1 MTDAALT
8 SPHSDAW
15 STPRIPAD
23 AEPESPK
30 LEDMLLA
37 AILSIMVLIPVA
49 EIVFRQLGA
58 RGISAST
65 TIVQHCTLGVSMI
78 GAAIAARRGR
88 LLSMGTAVFLPPR
101 ARMLAATV
109 AGTGAA
115 AVSALLAVG
124 SFRFVMS
131 DRAAGTMLWWNVP
144 LWIVEAIL
152 PVGFA
157 VIATR
162 LVAGSSRTRI
172 GVAVAAML
180 VIAAAVCGATVDV
193 PSRPL
198 VIAGFVAVSLIAA
211 AGAPIFAILG
221 GVALVSYWATS
232 IPIAAMAV
240 SHYSLVVNPSLPAIP
255 LFTLAGYILADGG
268 ASRRLVRVFD
278 SLVGTMR
285 GGPAIVTALACA
297 FFTTFTGGSGV
308 TILAL
313 GGLLLPILLNAKYS
327 ERNALGFLT
336 GAGALGIL
344 FPPCLPLILYAVAA
358 GVDVSHLFLAGI
370 VPGTLLLGLTVVLG
384 RFQQPP
390 VAVTRAFDRT
400 EARLALLAAK
410 WELLL
415 PVVICILLFGGFA
428 TAVEAAAMTVVYA
441 FISEVVV
448 HRDYKNSRQLLKVFS
463 DAGLLVG
470 GILLILGVA
479 LGLTGFLVDAEIPQR
494 AVEWVTANVHN
505 PLVFLLLLNL
515 FLILVGALMDIYSA
529 IIVVVPII
537 IPLGAAFGID
547 PVHLGIIFLANLELG
562 YLVPPVGENL
572 FVAAYRFN
580 KPIGE
585 LARAVLPM
593 VGVLLVGV
601 LLITYVPALSLWLV
615 RLVS

>member
-1 MTDAALT
+1 MTDTVLM
-8 SPHSDAW
+8 SPHPEAW
-15 STPRIPAD
+15 STGRTPAGTH
-23 AEPESPK
+23 PETPK
-30 LEDMLLA
+30 FEDLLLA
-37 AILSIMVLIPVA
+37 MVLSVMVLLPVG
-49 EIVFRQLGA
+49 EIVFRLLGA
-58 RGISAST
+58 PGISSSS
-65 TIVQHCTLGVSMI
+65 TIVQHCTLAVSMI

-88 LLSMGTAVFLPPR
+88 LLSMGTSLFLPPR
-101 ARMLAATV
+101 ARMMASTV

-115 AVSALLAVG
+115 AVSALLAVA
-124 SFRFVMS
+124 SFRFVMT
-131 DRAAGTMLWWNVP
+131 DREAGTMLWSSIP
-144 LWIVEAIL
+144 LWVVEAVL
-152 PVGFA
+152 PIGF
-157 VIATR
+157 VLIATR

-172 GVAVAAML
+172 GLVIASVI
-180 VIAAAVCGATVDV
+180 VIAAATIGATVEV
-193 PSRPL
+193 PPRGM
-198 VIAGFVAVSLIAA
+198 VVAGFAAVSLIAA

-221 GVALVSYWATS
+221 GVALVSYWATN

-268 ASRRLVRVFD
+268 ASRRLIRVFD
-278 SLVGTMR
+278 ALVGTLR
-285 GGPAIVTALACA
+285 GGPALVTALACA

-313 GGLLLPILLNAKYS
+313 GGLLLPILRNARYS

-358 GVDVSHLFLAGI
+358 GVDVGDLFLAGI
-370 VPGTLLLGLTVVLG
+370 IPGLLLLVLTVILG
-384 RFQQPP
+384 RFQQPRTATTARFNS
-390 VAVTRAFDRT
+390 VEAVQA
-400 EARLALLAAK
+400 ALAAK

-415 PVVICILLFGGFA
+415 PVVICVLLFGGFA
-428 TAVEAAAMTVVYA
+428 TAVEAAAMTVLYA
-441 FISEVVV
+441 FISEVAV
-448 HRDYKNSRQLLKVFS
+448 HRDYRSGTQLLKVFS

-494 AVEWVTANVHN
+494 AVDWVTANVHS

-537 IPLGAAFGID
+537 IPLGVAFGID

-572 FVAAYRFN
+572 FVAAYRFD

-593 VGVLLVGV
+593 VGILLAGV
-601 LLITYVPALSLWLV
+601 LLITYIPSLSLWLGKV
-615 RLVS
+615 LS

>member
-1 MTDAALT
+1 
-8 SPHSDAW
+8 
-15 STPRIPAD
+15 
-23 AEPESPK
+23 
-30 LEDMLLA
+30 
-37 AILSIMVLIPVA
+37 
-49 EIVFRQLGA
+49 
-58 RGISAST
+58 
-65 TIVQHCTLGVSMI
+65 
-78 GAAIAARRGR
+78 
-88 LLSMGTAVFLPPR
+88 
-101 ARMLAATV
+101 
-109 AGTGAA
+109 
-115 AVSALLAVG
+115 
-124 SFRFVMS
+124 
-131 DRAAGTMLWWNVP
+131 
-144 LWIVEAIL
+144 
-152 PVGFA
+152 
-157 VIATR
+157 
-162 LVAGSSRTRI
+162 
-172 GVAVAAML
+172 
-180 VIAAAVCGATVDV
+180 
-193 PSRPL
+193 
-198 VIAGFVAVSLIAA
+198 
-211 AGAPIFAILG
+211 
-221 GVALVSYWATS
+221 
-232 IPIAAMAV
+232 
-240 SHYSLVVNPSLPAIP
+240 
-255 LFTLAGYILADGG
+255 
-268 ASRRLVRVFD
+268 
-278 SLVGTMR
+278 
-285 GGPAIVTALACA
+285 
-297 FFTTFTGGSGV
+297 
-308 TILAL
+308 
-313 GGLLLPILLNAKYS
+313 LLLPILLNAKYS

-358 GVDVSHLFLAGI
+358 GVDVSDLFLAGI

-384 RFQQPP
+384 RFQQPAL
-390 VAVTRAFDRT
+390 AVTAAFNRT

-415 PVVICILLFGGFA
+415 PVVICVLLFGGFA

-448 HRDYKNSRQLLKVFS
+448 HRDYKSTKQLLKVFS

-572 FVAAYRFN
+572 FVAAYRFD

-601 LLITYVPALSLWLV
+601 LLITYVPSLSLWLV

>member
-15 STPRIPAD
+15 AGPRFPSD
-23 AEPESPK
+23 TEPESPK
-30 LEDMLLA
+30 AEDVLLA
-37 AILSIMVLIPVA
+37 AILSIMVLLPVA

-109 AGTGAA
+109 AGTGGA

-124 SFRFVMS
+124 SFRFVMN
-131 DRAAGTMLWWNVP
+131 DRAAGTMLWSSIP
-144 LWIVEAIL
+144 LWVVEAVL

-172 GVAVAAML
+172 GVALAGML

-198 VIAGFVAVSLIAA
+198 VIAGFVAVSFIAA

-358 GVDVSHLFLAGI
+358 GVDVSDLFLAGI
-370 VPGTLLLGLTVVLG
+370 IPGTLLLGLTVILG
-384 RFQQPP
+384 RFQQPAVP
-390 VAVTRAFDRT
+390 VTTAFNRT

-415 PVVICILLFGGFA
+415 PVVICVLLFGGFA

-441 FISEVVV
+441 FVSEVVV
-448 HRDYKNSRQLLKVFS
+448 HRDYKSSKQLLKVFS

-572 FVAAYRFN
+572 FVAAYRFD

-593 VGVLLVGV
+593 VGVLLIGV

-615 RLVS
+615 RLFS